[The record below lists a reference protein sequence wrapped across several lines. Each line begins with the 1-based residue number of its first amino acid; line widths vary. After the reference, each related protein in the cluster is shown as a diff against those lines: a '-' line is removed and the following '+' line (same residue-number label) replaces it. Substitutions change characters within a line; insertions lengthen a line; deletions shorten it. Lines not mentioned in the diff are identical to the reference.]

1 MCEHYFGV
9 LAEALLMEFAR
20 SRNFERVGGELKPDE
35 IWSAFSEYVN
45 HSLAH
50 ELLAYGYRRLFRRRN
65 IQWKDWVSENEI
77 KINGSGSGP
86 MAFVDALVKTLNE
99 PLNVVDYQEYALNK
113 GSQAQAICIM
123 ALEDE
128 SKVCFYGVGTSQ
140 NTNRAAFDSI
150 LSSLNRKWS
159 K

>member
-1 MCEHYFGV
+1 MGLNLNYTKEDGQQAFYWKV
-9 LAEALLMEFAR
+9 
-20 SRNFERVGGELKPDE
+20 SRVENWFQGTTGPDYGSNINTLGFTNE
-35 IWSAFSEYVN
+35 TYRDQGAP
-45 HSLAH
+45 SLADNMFNCP
-50 ELLAYGYRRLFRRRN
+50 Y
-65 IQWKDWVSENEI
+65 
-77 KINGSGSGP
+77 SG
-86 MAFVDALVKTLNE
+86 A
-99 PLNVVDYQEYALNK
+99 VDYYEYALNK

-128 SKVCFYGVGTSQ
+128 NKVCFYGVGTSQ

>member
-1 MCEHYFGV
+1 MIMDRFFFQQ
-9 LAEALLMEFAR
+9 L
-20 SRNFERVGGELKPDE
+20 S
-35 IWSAFSEYVN
+35 
-45 HSLAH
+45 
-50 ELLAYGYRRLFRRRN
+50 
-65 IQWKDWVSENEI
+65 VSENQI
-77 KINGSGSGP
+77 SINGSGSGP
-86 MAFVDALVKTLNE
+86 IAAFVDALVKTLNE

-128 SKVCFYGVGTSQ
+128 NKVCFYGVGTSQ